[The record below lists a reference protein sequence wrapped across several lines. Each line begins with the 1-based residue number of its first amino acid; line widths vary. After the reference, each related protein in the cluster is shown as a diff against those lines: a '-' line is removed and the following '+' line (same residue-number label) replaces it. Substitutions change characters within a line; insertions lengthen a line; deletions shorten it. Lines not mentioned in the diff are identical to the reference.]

1 MRAIVI
7 LFAFIGLATLGA
19 EGAEQERTTKV
30 PAPHTQIVDGSRAIE
45 VVDLCPQFLDFYQ
58 AAVGTDPTT
67 RWRLWGE
74 KYGFAAVPP
83 TPQGKELAHK
93 MLDAAW
99 PRYAKILPL
108 VHHGA
113 ASVEPKPQDV
123 LRILRAAGGSFT
135 VGEDTSGTT
144 TYLDLVFP
152 STDPKTGAKKR
163 ELYYVA
169 VTPTML
175 FAAPRK
181 ALIRQAVARL
191 DAKPDAA
198 PAAGI
203 LSGTELTHQRSLLP
217 EKLSGLSA
225 ADMVQIP
232 WDKVIAHF
240 ADEMA
245 KAAKDSTT
253 PPPSTEWLQAV
264 KPDRK
269 SVV

>member
-1 MRAIVI
+1 
-7 LFAFIGLATLGA
+7 
-19 EGAEQERTTKV
+19 
-30 PAPHTQIVDGSRAIE
+30 
-45 VVDLCPQFLDFYQ
+45 
-58 AAVGTDPTT
+58 
-67 RWRLWGE
+67 
-74 KYGFAAVPP
+74 
-83 TPQGKELAHK
+83 
-93 MLDAAW
+93 
-99 PRYAKILPL
+99 
-108 VHHGA
+108 
-113 ASVEPKPQDV
+113 
-123 LRILRAAGGSFT
+123 
-135 VGEDTSGTT
+135 
-144 TYLDLVFP
+144 
-152 STDPKTGAKKR
+152 
-163 ELYYVA
+163 
-169 VTPTML
+169 ML

-264 KPDRK
+264 KPEVLTRHIHAGISGWWKD
-269 SVV
+269 SHGIYFDSYIQ